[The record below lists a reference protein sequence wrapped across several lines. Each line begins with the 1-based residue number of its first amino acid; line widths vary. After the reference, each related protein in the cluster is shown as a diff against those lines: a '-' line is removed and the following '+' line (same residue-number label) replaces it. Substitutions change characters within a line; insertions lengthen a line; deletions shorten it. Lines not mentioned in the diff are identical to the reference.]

1 MRDSN
6 AWNERSPY
14 KRLLL
19 IIELPDEVA
28 QNNITLVKVSNG
40 NASDT
45 IADDEIA
52 WTDEEIAEMLQPD
65 PKTGAEIVALGH
77 TGGWEHLGIEDSVEW
92 LQEQRRKRR
101 EARGW

>member
-1 MRDSN
+1 M
-6 AWNERSPY
+6 ER
-14 KRLLL
+14 KITLQATIAEDGTL

-45 IADDEIA
+45 IADDETA

-65 PKTGAEIVALGH
+65 PKTGAEIAKNPAIGA
-77 TGGWEHLGIEDSVEW
+77 WADMGIEDSVAWVE
-92 LQEQRRKRR
+92 EQRRKRR
-101 EARGW
+101 MRYQW